1 MMKKRIFALL
11 AIILFST
18 SCFAVI
24 KELQKNDT
32 SLVKV
37 GASVVVPLGSEVK
50 DAVAVGGNVTV
61 YGKVA
66 GDAVAVGGNVFLKE
80 TGKVVGDV
88 AAIGGV
94 IVKEPGAIVRGNAVE
109 VAAPGVAPALNFF
122 VNGGILKGMVLFRL
136 ISFVGFIVL
145 TMIMVSLFMPQ
156 LGRASGA
163 IESGLLRSFLYGLLI
178 ALLFLPIA
186 IVLAISL
193 IGIMLIP
200 VWILLMGAAAFFG
213 YFAAGHLLGKKAL
226 NAFRIYNKSMMVE
239 TLTGVLLL
247 FLVGL
252 LPFFGFFVK
261 FIAGIC
267 GLGAVYLTR
276 FGTK

>member
-1 MMKKRIFALL
+1 MKKRIFALL
-11 AIILFST
+11 AVVLLAT

-24 KELQKNDT
+24 KELEKNDT

-37 GASVVVPLGSEVK
+37 GSSVVVPLGSEVK
-50 DAVAVGGNVTV
+50 DAVSVGGNVTV

-80 TGKVVGDV
+80 TGKVVGDAV
-88 AAIGGV
+88 AVGGV
-94 IVKEPGAIVRGNAVE
+94 VVKEPGSIVRGNSVE
-109 VAAPGVAPALNFF
+109 IAAPGVVPAMSFF
-122 VNGGILKGMVLFRL
+122 VNGGILKGMILFKL
-136 ISFVGFIVL
+136 LSFVGLIVL
-145 TMIMVSLFMPQ
+145 TIIMVSLFMSQ
-156 LGRASGA
+156 LGRISGA
-163 IESGLLRSFLYGLLI
+163 IEGSLLRSFLYGLLI
-178 ALLFLPIA
+178 LILFLPIA

-200 VWILLMGAAAFFG
+200 IWVLLMAAAAFFG
-213 YFAAGHLLGKKAL
+213 YFAAGHLLGKRTL

-239 TLTGVLLL
+239 TLTGVTLL

-252 LPFFGFFVK
+252 VPFIGFFIK
-261 FIAGIC
+261 FVAGVC
-267 GLGAVYLTR
+267 GLGAVYLTK